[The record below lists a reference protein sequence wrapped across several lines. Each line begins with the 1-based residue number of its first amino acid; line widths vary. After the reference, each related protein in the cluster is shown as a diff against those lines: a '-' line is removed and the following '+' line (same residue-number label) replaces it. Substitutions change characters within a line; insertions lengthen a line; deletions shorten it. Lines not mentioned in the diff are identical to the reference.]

1 MFLGLKIVTIHCY
14 IAKHTDMTF
23 VQQFLITTAA
33 LVISE
38 LFVHQ
43 ASGLAG
49 KGDGPTD
56 KDRL

>member
-1 MFLGLKIVTIHCY
+1 
-14 IAKHTDMTF
+14 MTF

-56 KDRL
+56 KDRLFDFFQPDAKIV